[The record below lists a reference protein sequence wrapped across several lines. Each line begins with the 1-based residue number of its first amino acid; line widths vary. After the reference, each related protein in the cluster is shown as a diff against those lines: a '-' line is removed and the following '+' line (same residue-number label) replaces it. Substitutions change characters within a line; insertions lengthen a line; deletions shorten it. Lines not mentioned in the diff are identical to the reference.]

1 MSPISPM
8 GLISPIG
15 LIIIITENIMKRQLI
30 FYAAR
35 KAMVGS
41 VMLLAVAFS
50 AYGNTTETVE
60 QVKGTVTLTEDVDY
74 VITSATPF
82 ASGAVVDIV
91 NTEKATIVFSS
102 LKPSK
107 VSSFYGNIRI
117 NGQKASAANCQ
128 ARIHGDGAILLPYA
142 EGKPL
147 TVYTEKD
154 QQGESAQYGVSTRQ
168 SLRNSPMNNRIKSFT
183 LKRGYMAWF
192 ATKADGMGYNRV
204 FIADKEPIS
213 VNLPTILS
221 NSISALRV
229 SKWNDASKKGYAGW
243 DPAYN
248 DPLNT
253 TWCYSWDAGINIW
266 TDREYVTQ
274 QHHRDK
280 GSGYWW
286 PSFTEVG
293 NNGTSANVV
302 TYNEPDNTGDDREH
316 PATVQQV
323 LEIWPQLMAT
333 GRRLGSPAVSGNY
346 AWLYEFMD
354 SIDARGWRCDF
365 VVVHA
370 YWYNDWPS
378 WKSQLS
384 GIRNRTG
391 RPLWITEMNYGA
403 NWTGW
408 PGSDRTGS
416 DANYAIQTQH
426 MNPVIDGLEDTPWLE
441 RYAIYNWV
449 EDCRMVI
456 DGKMQL
462 TPFGKYYAN
471 KPSNIAYDSRYE
483 VVPKLPKMYGPS
495 NFSIK
500 YDSDKGVASLTWYEP
515 NGEYNESMTIQRSA
529 DGKKWED
536 YAEIAFEEEG
546 AHYEFVDQSAVS
558 GYMYRLHMID
568 ATGKSYITRSVK
580 AVPSKVSTGMAM
592 SVDNKVYYAGG
603 NRFVNGDFDLGFMSW
618 TAGDGTPLS
627 EPYFHALPVGGY
639 DGGAYL
645 QAYGDGGTKKEQSVL
660 NVFDIEPY
668 ADYYFSGASQCS
680 GLPLMRLCFTSGDN
694 KEDSVATMMNGSTT
708 WLMQSANF
716 NSGSFS
722 KIQLSLRMLSAGA
735 QIDKLTLCRLFETKE
750 EAYAD
755 GLKQTAVKAQAMA
768 AYLEKDYPGIAA
780 ELREAVKSDVTDYV
794 AEYEQ
799 LNAVV
804 MNAVQ
809 ALKDMRTIDSLSQQA
824 NKTVLFGLPGCVEV
838 RAALD
843 KIEKCSTSAD
853 YIDACSALRSAMD
866 SYMPLSASGVKVVN
880 GDFANGDNGWTVK
893 CGTFTGGD
901 QRVATHGSKTAW
913 NAWWSGLN
921 ASEGTGKT
929 MEIRQTIEGGFEHG
943 LYVLECKA
951 ATQHFCLS
959 DQHAYMVHGNDTV
972 VSPVLA
978 TDYLDLPTVAEAA
991 MWQTLHTAPVYLADG
1006 DTVSFGFVGSK
1017 LGATDDKWWRIGDK
1031 TYAGDKREGWWC
1043 ATDFVL
1049 RYSPLYRVAAPA
1061 GSWGVIC
1068 LPRAIT
1074 VSGDTHL
1081 YKIVG
1086 ITSDYKNLCL
1096 EETAGVA
1103 AGEPAVYFS
1112 TDTEVNFFESGDA
1125 VRTAI
1130 TDEANLRGNFVTS
1143 ARARLNSYV
1152 LQNGEWQ
1159 RVTSS
1164 FRPYMED
1171 YSGILMKTV
1180 GLPVHDSWA
1189 GKTLPIIGATEEYA
1203 DGIEGVEAENGG
1215 TTAVY
1220 DLGGRKAVRNNGVML
1235 NVNGKQ
1241 VKKVLG
1247 GK

>member
-1 MSPISPM
+1 MSPINPM

-30 FYAAR
+30 FNAAR

-41 VMLLAVAFS
+41 AMLLAVAFS

-154 QQGESAQYGVSTRQ
+154 QQGESVQFGVSTRQ
-168 SLRNSPMNNRIKSFT
+168 SLRTSPVNNRIKSFT

-192 ATKADGMGYNRV
+192 ATKADGKGYNRV

-274 QHHRDK
+274 HHHE
-280 GSGYWW
+280 GW
-286 PSFTEVG
+286 PGIADVG
-293 NNGTSANVV
+293 NNGTSANILGN
-302 TYNEPDNTGDDREH
+302 NEPDNTGDDREQVNSVAEVL
-316 PATVQQV
+316 AT
-323 LEIWPQLMAT
+323 WPEMMAT
-333 GRRLGSPAVSGNY
+333 GRRLGSPAMASNLN
-346 AWLYEFMD
+346 WLYEFFD

-365 VVVHA
+365 VVMHC
-370 YWYNDWPS
+370 YWLSDWPS
-378 WKSQLS
+378 WKSTLQNV
-384 GIRNRTG
+384 RNRTG
-391 RPLWITEMNYGA
+391 RPVWITEMNYGA

-627 EPYFHALPVGGY
+627 EPYFQVLPVGGY
-639 DGGAYL
+639 DSGAYL

-755 GLKQTAVKAQAMA
+755 GLKQAAVKAQAMA

-780 ELREAVKSDVTDYV
+780 ELREAVKSGVTDYV

-866 SYMPLSASGVKVVN
+866 NYMPLSTSGVKVVN

-1017 LGATDDKWWRIGDK
+1017 QGATDNKWWRIGDK

-1061 GSWGVIC
+1061 GGWGVIC

-1112 TDTEVNFFESGDA
+1112 TDAEVNFFESGDA

-1189 GKTLPIIGATEEYA
+1189 GKTMPIIGATEEYA
-1203 DGIEGVEAENGG
+1203 DGIEGVEAENGS